1 MTGFDHASLVS
12 NLPTSP
18 GVYRMLSVGGDVLY
32 VGKARNLRKRVQ
44 SYFRR
49 HDQTDR
55 IDLMV
60 RQVANIEITV
70 THTEREAL
78 LLELNL
84 IKSLQPRY
92 NVQLR
97 DDKSYP
103 YIFVSDTQEFPR
115 IGFYR
120 GAKREKGRYFGPFPS
135 SGSVRESLHL
145 LQKTFLVRQ
154 CEDSFFRNRSR
165 PCLQYQIKRCSAP
178 CVGFIDRERYQ
189 QDLRHALMFLEGS
202 SHAVIA
208 EMIQKMEAASAH
220 HDYETAA
227 IYRDRIRALKHI
239 QEKQYISGKNGDA
252 DVLAVATVEE
262 AACVEVT
269 YIRHGRN
276 LGSKSFFPKIGADVT
291 PEAILG
297 AFLPQ
302 YYLSATGTTGR
313 TIPPQ
318 IYLNQ
323 TISDKS
329 LLEKVFAQQARKKIR
344 IVAPARGAPRHWV
357 QMAEINATDTLR
369 RWRAGKIDMQQRFEA
384 LRDALALDVL
394 PERIECFDISHTMG
408 EAAVAA
414 CVVFDRGGPAK
425 SDYRRF
431 NIAGIEPGDDYAA
444 IAQALTRRLRRV
456 KDGEGKLPDL
466 LFIDGGKGQ
475 LSAAEAVLQ
484 ELQIDGL
491 RLIAIAKGPERK
503 PGKEQLFLS
512 GAGRPTILPSDSPAL
527 HLIQQIRDEAHR
539 FAIAGHRQRRGRA
552 RTTSSLE
559 LIPGIGSKRRQAL
572 LKNFGGLQGLTRAG
586 VEDIARVPG
595 ISQDLAQRIYDSFHR
610 QDT

>member
-1 MTGFDHASLVS
+1 MTGLDHASLVS
-12 NLPTSP
+12 NLPLSP
-18 GVYRMLSVGGDVLY
+18 GVYRMLSVGGEVLY

-49 HDQTDR
+49 HDQTTR

-60 RQVANIEITV
+60 RQVADIEVTV

-135 SGSVRESLHL
+135 SGSVRESLQL

-178 CVGFIDRERYQ
+178 CVGLIDRARYQ
-189 QDLRHALMFLEGS
+189 QDLRHALMFLEGP

-208 EMIQKMEAASAH
+208 EMIQKMEAASVQQ
-220 HDYETAA
+220 DYETAA
-227 IYRDRIRALKHI
+227 VYRDRIRALKHI
-239 QEKQYISGKNGDA
+239 QEKQYISGKSGDA
-252 DVLAVATVEE
+252 DVIAVATIAE

-276 LGSKSFFPKIGADVT
+276 LGSKTFFPKIGAADT
-291 PEAILG
+291 AEAILG

-302 YYLSATGTTGR
+302 YYLNAPTAAGR

-318 IYLNQ
+318 IYLKQ
-323 TISDKS
+323 TIPDKL
-329 LLEKVFAQQARKKIR
+329 LLEQVFTQQAGRKIR
-344 IVAPARGAPRHWV
+344 IAVPARGAPRHWL
-357 QMAEINATDTLR
+357 QMAEINVTDTLR
-369 RWRAGKIDMQQRFEA
+369 RWRAGKVDIQQRFEA
-384 LRDALALDVL
+384 LHDALSLDIS

-408 EAAVAA
+408 EATVAA
-414 CVVFDRGGPAK
+414 CVVFDRGGPVK

-444 IAQALTRRLRRV
+444 MSQALTRRLRRV
-456 KDGEGKLPDL
+456 KEGEGKLPDL

-503 PGKEQLFLS
+503 PGKERLFLS
-512 GAGRPTILPSDSPAL
+512 GTDRPTILPSDSPAL

-539 FAIAGHRQRRGRA
+539 FAIAGHRLRRGRA

-572 LKNFGGLQGLTRAG
+572 LKNFGGLHGLTRAG

-595 ISQDLAQRIYDSFHR
+595 ISQDLAQRIYDSFHG
-610 QDT
+610 QDS